1 MWQEVI
7 VFCIVAAAALH
18 AATKYL
24 PAAVRRRI
32 VHLLTRCGADQA
44 KMAALFKTG
53 SSCGDGCASCG
64 SCGSGDQPAPPL
76 DSPSKHRVIKLHAQ

>member
-32 VHLLTRCGADQA
+32 VHLLVRCGADRAILFRIVPRCEYDGAAQA
-44 KMAALFKTG
+44 RHQAAR
-53 SSCGDGCASCG
+53 
-64 SCGSGDQPAPPL
+64 PAL
-76 DSPSKHRVIKLHAQ
+76 RVQGGVGPHKSLW